1 MNLAAS
7 ANRQHSSSNKDH
19 KHYGNLMLRPT
30 GAAMGPN
37 NRAAMLTSALMGIYV
52 VSFFVGLYCWTIP
65 HTH

>member
-1 MNLAAS
+1 
-7 ANRQHSSSNKDH
+7 
-19 KHYGNLMLRPT
+19 
-30 GAAMGPN
+30 MGPN